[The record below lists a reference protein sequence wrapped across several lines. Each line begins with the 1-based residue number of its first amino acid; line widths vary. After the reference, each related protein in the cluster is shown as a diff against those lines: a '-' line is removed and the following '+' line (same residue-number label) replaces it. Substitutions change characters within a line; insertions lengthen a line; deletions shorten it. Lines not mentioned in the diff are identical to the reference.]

1 MMIDVADELRIIATE
16 IGRLSAAD
24 RATIARG
31 ANDLEAALNRAI
43 VLDTQLLEA
52 NAHRVALT
60 DQLNAE
66 RRKSAGTA
74 VALLWTMTTGWVR
87 AETHS

>member
-1 MMIDVADELRIIATE
+1 MEDLPNELRIIATE
-16 IGRLSAAD
+16 TGRLSPAD

-31 ANDLEAALNRAI
+31 ANYLEVKINHANMLNA
-43 VLDTQLLEA
+43 QLLEA

-60 DQLNAE
+60 DQLTAE
-66 RRKSAGTA
+66 RRKHAGA
-74 VALLWTMTTGWVR
+74 PASLPWSMSTGWVR